1 MSSSTRSIN
10 AMPHSPQHFVNDR
23 NVDRLPDGMEYAMFG
38 LGCFWGAERKFWQ
51 LDGVHVTSVGY
62 AAGNVEHPTYQQ
74 VCSGVTNHN
83 EVVRIVYN
91 PAVISYQKLLEE
103 FWLAHNPTQGNRQG
117 NDKGTQY
124 RSGIYTS
131 SELQVSLANESKVYF
146 QGILNQ
152 ENLGEI
158 TTEIVPAPTFYFA
171 EDYHQQYLAKE
182 PNGYCGLGG
191 LGVTY

>member
-1 MSSSTRSIN
+1 MSSSNSSIK
-10 AMPHSPQHFVNDR
+10 AMPHSPLHFVNDR

-51 LDGVHVTSVGY
+51 LEGVHVTSVGY
-62 AAGNVEHPTYQQ
+62 AAGDVEHPSYQQ
-74 VCSGVTNHN
+74 VCSGSTHHN

-91 PAVISYQKLLEE
+91 PAVISYQQLLQE
-103 FWLAHNPTQGNRQG
+103 FWQAHNPTQGNRQG

-124 RSGIYTS
+124 RSGIYTFS
-131 SELQVSLANESKVYF
+131 DQQADLANESKVHF
-146 QGILNQ
+146 QQVLTQAGFDL
-152 ENLGEI
+152 I
-158 TTEIVPAPTFYFA
+158 TTEILPAPTFYFA

-191 LGVTY
+191 LGITY